1 MLKEQHNFKGSYRS
15 VRRYVQ
21 ERKQELLEEL
31 ETAVLPLETRPATA
45 QVDLGMAPFIYQG
58 EYVELPF
65 IVVSFP
71 DSNAAYTQVLLF
83 ENTEWILEALKRIF
97 LHMGQVPR
105 VIRFDNLSAAVKRI
119 LPNGDRELTDIFQR
133 FVLHYGLE
141 CEFCNVGR
149 GNEK

>member
-1 MLKEQHNFKGSYRS
+1 FKGSYRS

-97 LHMGQVPR
+97 HHMGQVPR
-105 VIRFDNLSAAVKRI
+105 VIRFDNLSAAVKRSEEHTSE
-119 LPNGDRELTDIFQR
+119 LQSRENLVCR
-133 FVLHYGLE
+133 
-141 CEFCNVGR
+141 
-149 GNEK
+149 